1 MGAASKALI
10 VGYYG
15 YRNAG
20 DEWLLGK
27 VCLLL
32 KQYVSSLE
40 WGVLS
45 HLSSYTHY
53 LSGPCRCFSRFSLL
67 GIIRGVLWSDIVVFG
82 GGSLFQNQTSRMSF
96 FYYMFVLNLSR
107 LCGRPVYLLGQ
118 GFGPVTGSF
127 TRQFF
132 KFSLKGVKQIQARDE
147 EAYHHYLSLGVS
159 SKQLSQSYDLVY
171 YQQEFRPS
179 FSSNSGIALSIRG
192 DYVQCEGLSE
202 LLGFLPLLSSK
213 TCFLDTQTDYNDL
226 AACYDMSA
234 YDSKDMLSLLDDWQ
248 DSLSLVIGMRYHAC
262 VWASLKGLPF
272 IALAY
277 DPKIISLAKMFNQP
291 YIDLRVPGSV
301 DALKIMINSALE
313 HGLNLSKQIESA
325 IGTLCKKEMTIDL

>member
-15 YRNAG
+15 YGNAG

-32 KQYVSSLE
+32 KQYMSSLE

-45 HLSSYTHY
+45 QLSSYTHF

-67 GIIRGVLWSDIVVFG
+67 GIVRGILWSDIVVFG
-82 GGSLFQNQTSRMSF
+82 GGSLFQNQTSRVSF
-96 FYYMFVLNLSR
+96 FYYIFVLNISR

-118 GFGPVTGSF
+118 GFGPVTGCF
-127 TRQFF
+127 TRQLF

-147 EAYHHYLSLGVS
+147 DAYQHYLRLGVS
-159 SKQLSQSYDLVY
+159 SKRLSQTYDLVY
-171 YQQEFRPS
+171 YQQEFRSS

-192 DYVQCEGLSE
+192 DYAQVEGLSE
-202 LLGFLPLLSSK
+202 LLDFLPLLSRK
-213 TCFLDTQTDYNDL
+213 TFFLDTQTDYNDL
-226 AACYDMSA
+226 AACYDMST
-234 YDSKDMLSLLDDWQ
+234 YDPKEMLPLLDEWQ

-262 VWASLKGLPF
+262 VWASLKGIPF
-272 IALAY
+272 IALSY
-277 DPKIISLAKMFNQP
+277 DPKVISLAKMFNQS

-301 DALKIMINSALE
+301 DALKMMINSALE
-313 HGLNLSKQIESA
+313 HGLNLSKQLERAVGI
-325 IGTLCKKEMTIDL
+325 LCKKDVTIDL